1 MKYNRYFILI
11 YCILAKL
18 WREMEIG
25 NQVRY
30 HSCKHLLGAES
41 TSLLGA
47 VVKEMLDLGY
57 LKGYEPILKNI
68 NEWDNEKEG
77 RRIRLFLWHSQ
88 FLQITSNG
96 LLYFLND
103 PVMNQIRKD
112 IGIEIDSE
120 MEELDASNDDIS
132 IIDEDLL
139 E

>member
-18 WREMEIG
+18 WREMETG
-25 NQVRY
+25 NKIRFY
-30 HSCKHLLGAES
+30 SCKHLLKAES

-47 VVKEMLDLGY
+47 VVKEMIDLGY

-103 PVMNQIRKD
+103 PVMNQIRKE